1 MKNPVLLLDLDGVL
15 ITTPP
20 WKADEIH
27 TDGYSA
33 FNINC
38 VNNLNVLLTELD
50 FDIWLSSTR
59 RTQKT
64 ITEFNRIFT
73 NRGIIKPITGFVP
86 VFQDCKNRIE
96 ELMRFLDENKISK
109 FLIIDDDKSLNNLPD
124 NMKQSLI
131 STELLKGFDIEK
143 LELSLQIIKR
153 I

>member
-27 TDGYSA
+27 SDGYSA

-38 VNNLNVLLTELD
+38 VNNLNVLLTELN

-73 NRGIIKPITGFVP
+73 NRGIIKPITSFVP
-86 VFQDCKNRIE
+86 VFQDCKNRRE
-96 ELMRFLDENKISK
+96 ELMRFLDENKISN
-109 FLIIDDDKSLNNLPD
+109 FLIKSLNNLPD
-124 NMKQSLI
+124 NMKQNLI

-153 I
+153 V